1 MSGGLGA
8 VDKVTFSKCSI
19 YKLATTGDGGALI
32 FFEKV
37 SPVHEIG
44 GVQA

>member
-8 VDKVTFSKCSI
+8 VDKLT
-19 YKLATTGDGGALI
+19 TTGDGGALI

-37 SPVHEIG
+37 SPVHEIS